1 MRGKRLVNAIPTAA
15 LLAIRRCSASRTSGR
30 RSSRVEGRPTG
41 SDSGNFTSSG
51 RIERCITCGYSPAKK
66 AMSFSLTEILRSNSG
81 TNVAVRAYSTF
92 VLLEM
97 TFALLE
103 MTSALLEMT
112 SALLEMTSALLG
124 MTFALLEM
132 TSVPLEMTFALL
144 EMTFALLEMTSALL
158 EMTSALLEMTSA
170 LLEIL
175 CSDVG
180 GQFGGHGDDTP
191 WRRDDNCRLV
201 SDGTDARLVRCG
213 LTCLMMRVGHDHRG
227 DTVLVLRLGQCHYA
241 IFGLGWR
248 GNGDKNCQEKLPPFS
263 CRFVINFH
271 NWECL
276 QRRRTSGC
284 PNPACSSNGRGRCSP
299 PDSRL

>member
-1 MRGKRLVNAIPTAA
+1 MVQLCCSSPSLQVQLTTLIAGTTNIATLTVLVVGMCYQAPIGF
-15 LLAIRRCSASRTSGR
+15 LHR
-30 RSSRVEGRPTG
+30 RSAYPDAG
-41 SDSGNFTSSG
+41 
-51 RIERCITCGYSPAKK
+51 CY
-66 AMSFSLTEILRSNSG
+66 FSLTESNSALLEM
-81 TNVAVRAYSTF
+81 TFALLEMTF

-112 SALLEMTSALLG
+112 S
-124 MTFALLEM
+124 
-132 TSVPLEMTFALL
+132 VPLEMTFALR
-144 EMTFALLEMTSALL
+144 EM
-158 EMTSALLEMTSA
+158 
-170 LLEIL
+170 L

-191 WRRDDNCRLV
+191 WRRDDSCRLV

-213 LTCLMMRVGHDHRG
+213 LTCLAMRVGHDHHG
-227 DTVLVLRLGQCHYA
+227 DAVLVLRLGQCHCA

-248 GNGDKNCQEKLPPFS
+248 GNGDKNCQEKLPLFS

-271 NWECL
+271 KWECL

-284 PNPACSSNGRGRCSP
+284 LHPVCSSNGRARCSP

>member
-1 MRGKRLVNAIPTAA
+1 MVQLCCSCPSLQVQLTTLIAGTTNIATLTVLVVGVCYQAPIGF
-15 LLAIRRCSASRTSGR
+15 LHRRRAYPDAGC
-30 RSSRVEGRPTG
+30 
-41 SDSGNFTSSG
+41 
-51 RIERCITCGYSPAKK
+51 Y
-66 AMSFSLTEILRSNSG
+66 FSLTESNS
-81 TNVAVRAYSTF
+81 VPQ
-92 VLLEM
+92 EM

-112 SALLEMTSALLG
+112 FAPLG
-124 MTFALLEM
+124 MTFAPLEM
-132 TSVPLEMTFALL
+132 TSVPREM
-144 EMTFALLEMTSALL
+144 
-158 EMTSALLEMTSA
+158 
-170 LLEIL
+170 L

-191 WRRDDNCRLV
+191 WRRDDSCRLV

-213 LTCLMMRVGHDHRG
+213 LTCLTMRVGHDHHG
-227 DTVLVLRLGQCHYA
+227 DAVLVLRLGQCHYA

-248 GNGDKNCQEKLPPFS
+248 GNGDKNCQEKLPLFS

-276 QRRRTSGC
+276 QRRCTSGC
-284 PNPACSSNGRGRCSP
+284 LHPACSSNGRGRCSP

>member
-51 RIERCITCGYSPAKK
+51 RMERCITCGYSPAKK

-81 TNVAVRAYSTF
+81 TNVAVRAYSTSAP
-92 VLLEM
+92 LGM
-97 TFALLE
+97 TFALLGMTFALQE

-112 SALLEMTSALLG
+112 SVPMEM
-124 MTFALLEM
+124 
-132 TSVPLEMTFALL
+132 
-144 EMTFALLEMTSALL
+144 
-158 EMTSALLEMTSA
+158 
-170 LLEIL
+170 L

-191 WRRDDNCRLV
+191 WRRDDGCRLV

-213 LTCLMMRVGHDHRG
+213 HTFHTMRTHVPYD
-227 DTVLVLRLGQCHYA
+227 A
-241 IFGLGWR
+241 
-248 GNGDKNCQEKLPPFS
+248 
-263 CRFVINFH
+263 
-271 NWECL
+271 
-276 QRRRTSGC
+276 RR
-284 PNPACSSNGRGRCSP
+284 P
-299 PDSRL
+299 